1 MVNISKIP
9 GAAAVQSAK
18 SGSESA
24 KGAGRTPHSGS
35 SAGGTS
41 TSFPSPYSGPR
52 GPAPPATQSVQI
64 AGPGADNGMQAAAVE
79 GRAQKVEKTLQEQA
93 VAASKEIS
101 GESQRVEV
109 ARDERS
115 GRFVMRVVDSDSGQL
130 LRQFPPESV
139 LKVNERLDELSGML
153 LAVEA

>member
-1 MVNISKIP
+1 MGVVGPGNSAGSAVSPAVPAPATHPFNAGSPVLEDKAQAATNDRRAEKQEEALKEQAARISK
-9 GAAAVQSAK
+9 Q
-18 SGSESA
+18 
-24 KGAGRTPHSGS
+24 
-35 SAGGTS
+35 
-41 TSFPSPYSGPR
+41 
-52 GPAPPATQSVQI
+52 
-64 AGPGADNGMQAAAVE
+64 
-79 GRAQKVEKTLQEQA
+79 
-93 VAASKEIS
+93 IS
-101 GESQRVEV
+101 GEAQRVEV

>member
-1 MVNISKIP
+1 MNISRVT
-9 GAAAVQSAK
+9 GAAAAPSAK

-24 KGAGRTPHSGS
+24 QSAGRTPHTGSPGKGASGA
-35 SAGGTS
+35 SA
-41 TSFPSPYSGPR
+41 PQ
-52 GPAPPATQSVQI
+52 GPAPPTMQAVQF
-64 AGPGADNGMQAAAVE
+64 AGSGADEGMKTAAIE
-79 GRAQKVEKTLQEQA
+79 GRSEKVEKALQEH
-93 VAASKEIS
+93 AAEVNKQIS

-115 GRFVMRVVDSDSGQL
+115 GRFVMTVVDSDSGQL

>member
-1 MVNISKIP
+1 MNISRIT
-9 GAAAVQSAK
+9 GAAAVPSAK

-24 KGAGRTPHSGS
+24 QSAGRTPHTSSSGKGASGLSSSSGS
-35 SAGGTS
+35 S
-41 TSFPSPYSGPR
+41 
-52 GPAPPATQSVQI
+52 GPAPPTMQAVQF
-64 AGPGADNGMQAAAVE
+64 AGSGADEGMKTAVIDGRTEQVEKALQEHAAAVNK
-79 GRAQKVEKTLQEQA
+79 Q
-93 VAASKEIS
+93 IS

-115 GRFVMRVVDSDSGQL
+115 GRFVMTVVDSESGQL

>member
-1 MVNISKIP
+1 MVNISRVP
-9 GAAAVQSAK
+9 GAAAVPSAK

-24 KGAGRTPHSGS
+24 KSTGRTPHSGS
-35 SAGGTS
+35 SGKGTGAS
-41 TSFPSPYSGPR
+41 SSSGPR
-52 GPAPPATQSVQI
+52 GPAPPSTQSVQI
-64 AGPGADNGMQAAAVE
+64 AGPVGDDGMHKAAIE
-79 GRAQKVEKTLQEQA
+79 GRAQKVEKALQEQA
-93 VAASKEIS
+93 AAVNKQIS

-109 ARDERS
+109 ARDDRS

>member
-1 MVNISKIP
+1 MHK
-9 GAAAVQSAK
+9 AA
-18 SGSESA
+18 
-24 KGAGRTPHSGS
+24 
-35 SAGGTS
+35 
-41 TSFPSPYSGPR
+41 
-52 GPAPPATQSVQI
+52 I
-64 AGPGADNGMQAAAVE
+64 E
-79 GRAQKVEKTLQEQA
+79 GRAQKVEKALQEQA
-93 VAASKEIS
+93 AAVNKQIS

-109 ARDERS
+109 ARDDRS